1 VLLADVPKLKSNH
14 DKVCNLKTF
23 AYFCLVKV
31 LVKKTILFYIKKYPM
46 AETQL
51 MIWYT
56 EFSRHQFSNFNELK
70 KVYGNASIVNNNR
83 VVFNIKGNDFRLVIS
98 INFLQAAS
106 YVIWFG
112 THKEYDK
119 IDVQTISF
127 DTAIL
132 TNKK

>member
-1 VLLADVPKLKSNH
+1 
-14 DKVCNLKTF
+14 
-23 AYFCLVKV
+23 
-31 LVKKTILFYIKKYPM
+31 M
-46 AETQL
+46 AETPL

-56 EFSRHQFSNFNELK
+56 DFSERQFSNFNELK

-98 INFLQAAS
+98 IIFLQAAS

-119 IDVQTISF
+119 IDVTTIAF
-127 DTAIL
+127 DTDIL
-132 TNKK
+132 TNKKVKS